1 MTALEMLL
9 CFLNSE
15 SMLLSQLLSPIY
27 FRFENDLS
35 TLTTSLKTN
44 MSLTR

>member
-15 SMLLSQLLSPIY
+15 SQLLSPIY
-27 FRFENDLS
+27 FRFENNLS

-44 MSLTR
+44 MSLATTWTR